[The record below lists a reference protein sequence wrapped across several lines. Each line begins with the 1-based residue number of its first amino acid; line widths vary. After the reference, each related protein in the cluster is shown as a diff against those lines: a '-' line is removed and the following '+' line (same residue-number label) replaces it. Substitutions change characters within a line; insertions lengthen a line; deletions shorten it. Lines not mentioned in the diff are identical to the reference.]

1 MVVSSLLITYNVY
14 LKNAVL
20 LLLSCMADV
29 IQKKEI
35 LVIMMLM
42 REYIRCTLLIK
53 AVLMVVKSLK
63 SVNT

>member
-1 MVVSSLLITYNVY
+1 
-14 LKNAVL
+14 
-20 LLLSCMADV
+20 
-29 IQKKEI
+29 
-35 LVIMMLM
+35 MMLM